1 MRREGSDCV
10 PTAHRKEPQMN
21 VLHPQQA
28 SSSVTLPG
36 KFRGVWQ
43 MPLLLIVLALLPLR
57 GYGQSATDRAFA
69 EEVATASAAVVTAL
83 AKVRAAGQGR
93 DVGFYTGGWCTFGAF
108 LRSGQSISMTTQLDK
123 DTGYVFVAAGD
134 DNASDVDVEVQSE
147 SGVRLASDTDSDKA
161 AVTGLIA
168 ERSGKYRVKTTMY
181 RAKGDSFCVLVMLEV
196 GQKSLPAEALA
207 QSMAKWVSGSAALY
221 AVTRKHDGAALTL
234 KHGDRD
240 WVFFGAALEDGDS
253 VTFSGMSPGRGR
265 AVLYACGDENATDI
279 DAAAKDSDGDTIAE
293 DEDDDPTP
301 IVQWSTSTGETY
313 KVNVT
318 LVSTKAERSFV
329 VASVFKRK

>member
-1 MRREGSDCV
+1 
-10 PTAHRKEPQMN
+10 
-21 VLHPQQA
+21 
-28 SSSVTLPG
+28 
-36 KFRGVWQ
+36 
-43 MPLLLIVLALLPLR
+43 LALLPLSAH
-57 GYGQSATDRAFA
+57 GQTAADRAFA
-69 EEVATASAAVVTAL
+69 TEIATASTAVVAAL
-83 AKVRAAGQGR
+83 AKVRAADKNGNI
-93 DVGFYTGGWCTFGAF
+93 GFYTGGWCTFGAF

-123 DTGYVFVAAGD
+123 GKGYVFVAAGD

-147 SGVRLASDTDSDKA
+147 SGIRLASDTDSDKA
-161 AVTGLIA
+161 AVAGLIA
-168 ERSGKYRVKTTMY
+168 ERSGEHRVKTTMY
-181 RAKGDSFCVLVMLEV
+181 RAKGESFCVLIMLEV

-207 QSMAKWVSGSAALY
+207 QCMAKWVTGSAALH
-221 AVTRKHDGAALTL
+221 AASQKNDGTALTL

-301 IVQWSTSTGETY
+301 IVQWSASAGGTY
-313 KVNVT
+313 KVSVT
-318 LVSTKAERSFV
+318 LISTKATRSFV